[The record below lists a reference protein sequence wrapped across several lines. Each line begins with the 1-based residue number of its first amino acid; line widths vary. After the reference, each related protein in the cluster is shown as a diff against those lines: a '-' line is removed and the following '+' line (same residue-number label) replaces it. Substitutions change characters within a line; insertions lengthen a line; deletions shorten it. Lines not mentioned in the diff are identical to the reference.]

1 MAVFIWTRFQAPKPW
16 IVRAPS
22 ATPIDKV
29 RTRTNDTRS
38 KHERDTVER
47 EAHGNK
53 DSGSQ
58 WQRWR
63 EHELRI
69 ERRHMKST
77 E

>member
-1 MAVFIWTRFQAPKPW
+1 VTVRFQAPKPW

-29 RTRTNDTRS
+29 RTQTNNTRT
-38 KHERDTVER
+38 KHEQDTVER

-69 ERRHMKST
+69 EHWHMKGT
-77 E
+77 K

>member
-1 MAVFIWTRFQAPKPW
+1 VLVRFQAPKPW

-29 RTRTNDTRS
+29 RTQTIDTRS

-47 EAHGNK
+47 EVHGNK

-58 WQRWR
+58 G
-63 EHELRI
+63 
-69 ERRHMKST
+69 KGGANT
-77 E
+77 N

>member
-1 MAVFIWTRFQAPKPW
+1 ERELLRFQALIPW

-29 RTRTNDTRS
+29 RTQSNNTRS
-38 KHERDTVER
+38 KHERETVER

-58 WQRWR
+58 WQGWR
-63 EHELRI
+63 VHELRI
-69 ERRHMKST
+69 ERRHMKSIK
-77 E
+77 